1 MPIENT
7 KTLYIRKEKDM
18 GYSGGYGNPSDGGYN
33 KPDYSYGGSYN
44 KNTGYRNLELW

>member
-1 MPIENT
+1 
-7 KTLYIRKEKDM
+7 M

-44 KNTGYRNLELW
+44 KNTGYVCVKFLWGQKNK